1 MTSKLGSKLAQNVKE
16 EAKAN
21 NMKASPSKRI
31 VNSKIGA
38 GAKTNDMK
46 LKPVAVGVDEKKSV
60 EVKDKVDDK
69 SIKEVDEVKPE
80 VNGDKPE
87 IAAKKEPS
95 SIPEPVVE
103 KQKVEEVEAAK

>member
-69 SIKEVDEVKPE
+69 SIKEVVKPE